1 MDPISIA
8 VAFILGFGARSLG
21 LPPMVGFL
29 VAGFVLQGFGV
40 AAGDTLA
47 SISNLG
53 VTLLLFTIGLKLKLK
68 TLARPEVW
76 GGASLH
82 ALITIVGFGLLFAA
96 FAAIGIPAFID
107 LSAPGILLVA
117 FALSFS
123 STVFAVKVLEEK
135 GELRALHGRTAVGIL
150 IMQDV
155 FAVVFLGFSAGKVP
169 TLWAL
174 ALIPGLFLIRP
185 ALVRLLDR
193 IGHDELMPL
202 FGLFAALTLGAAA
215 FDVVH
220 VKADL
225 GALILGMLLAPHK
238 RASEIADSLFAFK
251 EVFLV
256 GFFLSIG
263 LRGVPTAEGFVV
275 AFLLVLLV
283 PLKVALFFALLAR
296 FRFRVR
302 SALLASLALATY
314 SEFGLIVAAIG
325 VDQGWLDGRWLVIV
339 ALALSVSFIA
349 ASPLNA
355 AAQRLY
361 ARFRPQLLRFER
373 EGHHPDELPIDLG
386 GARIAIF
393 GMGRVGGGA
402 YDYLKQ
408 RWDEEVVGIEIGPE
422 RIAHHRAQ
430 GRNVILGDA
439 TDRDFWERINDRAD
453 DLQVVMLA
461 MPDHASNLY
470 ALEQIRATG
479 FKGYVAA
486 VGQFQDEV
494 EKLEKAGANI
504 AFNTHA
510 EAGYGFAAS
519 IEAGIAGVAGLRPRE
534 SLGDPEL

>member
-8 VAFILGFGARSLG
+8 VAFLLGFGARTIG
-21 LPPMVGFL
+21 LPPLVGFL
-29 VAGFVLQGFGV
+29 VAGFVLQGVGV
-40 AAGDTLA
+40 AAGDTLQ
-47 SISNLG
+47 SIADLG
-53 VTLLLFTIGLKLKLK
+53 VTLLLFTIGLKLKLE
-68 TLARPEVW
+68 TLGRPEVW

-82 ALITIVGFGLLFAA
+82 ALITVAGFGLLFAA
-96 FAAIGIPAFID
+96 FIGIGLPAFTELD
-107 LSAPGILLVA
+107 AGAALLVA

-135 GELRALHGRTAVGIL
+135 GELRALHGRTAIGIL

-169 TLWAL
+169 SIWAL
-174 ALIPGLFLIRP
+174 GLIPGLLLIRP
-185 ALVRLLDR
+185 LLTRLLDR

-215 FDVVH
+215 FDLVH

-225 GALILGMLLAPHK
+225 GALILGMLLASHK

-263 LRGVPTAEGFVV
+263 LRGVPTTEGFFI
-275 AFLLVLLV
+275 AFLLVLLI
-283 PLKVALFFALLAR
+283 PLKVALFFYLLTR
-296 FRFRVR
+296 FRFRAR
-302 SALLASLALATY
+302 SALLGALALANY

-339 ALALSVSFIA
+339 ALALSVSFVL

-361 ARFRPQLLRFER
+361 ARFRPQLRPFER
-373 EGHHPDELPIDLG
+373 AGHHPDEAPIDLG
-386 GARIAIF
+386 RARIAIF
-393 GMGRVGGGA
+393 GMGRVGAGA
-402 YDYLKQ
+402 YDYLRE
-408 RWDEEVVGIEIGPE
+408 RWDEQVVGIEIGPA
-422 RIAHHRAQ
+422 RVAHHQAE
-430 GRNVILGDA
+430 GRNVIQGDA
-439 TDRDFWERINDRAD
+439 TDRDFWDRIAANGDG
-453 DLQVVMLA
+453 LQVVMLA

-479 FKGYVAA
+479 FEGYVAA
-486 VGQFQDEV
+486 VGQYQDEIL
-494 EKLEKAGANI
+494 KLEQAGAHV

-510 EAGYGFAAS
+510 EAGYGFGAS
-519 IEAGIAGVAGLRPRE
+519 IEREIAGVAGLRPRPA
-534 SLGDPEL
+534 LGDPEL